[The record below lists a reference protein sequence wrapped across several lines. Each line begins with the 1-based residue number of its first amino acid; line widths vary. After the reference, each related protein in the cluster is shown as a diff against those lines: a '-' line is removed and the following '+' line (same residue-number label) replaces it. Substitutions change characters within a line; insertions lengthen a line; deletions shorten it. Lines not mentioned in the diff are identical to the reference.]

1 MNKFATM
8 CQRVF
13 PCQELGLKA
22 IFISGLF
29 GMFLNFL
36 FSFLLL
42 CGVRRDSEVK
52 NSEAAN

>member
-36 FSFLLL
+36 FFLFVALWGEKGL
-42 CGVRRDSEVK
+42 
-52 NSEAAN
+52 